1 MQING
6 NNIQINKKGKK
17 ITKENS
23 FQVNMLNAGIRQFR
37 GDSASLE
44 KVKLDSYLQQCR
56 LSTNKIIF
64 ELQNVTSK
72 ENN

>member
-1 MQING
+1 METISKL
-6 NNIQINKKGKK
+6 IKRGKK

-23 FQVNMLNAGIRQFR
+23 FQVNVLNAGIRQFR
-37 GDSASLE
+37 GDSTSLE

-56 LSTNKIIF
+56 PSSNKIIF
-64 ELQNVTSK
+64 ELQNVTFK